1 MGELERYGV
10 QWNKLEKDKY
20 YMISLIIVQMKLLPN
35 RNRLIENE
43 LMVTS
48 GEGLEGGI
56 GWEFGADMY
65 KLLYWL
71 IK

>member
-1 MGELERYGV
+1 
-10 QWNKLEKDKY
+10 
-20 YMISLIIVQMKLLPN
+20 MISLIIVQMKLLPN

-65 KLLYWL
+65 KLLY
-71 IK
+71 